1 VNKSKV
7 VMWRLQIETWF
18 PDGVWEKYDHYLTN
32 VIDYY
37 VERDY
42 LGSGMDLMTFGTK
55 AERTKMVRELKKLG
69 VPDGVIML
77 TKEIEG

>member
-18 PDGVWEKYDHYLTN
+18 PVGVWEKYDHYLTN